1 MQPHERN
8 CYAQAK
14 ARSSRAQPVSNP
26 PRVCT
31 PETAQTLI
39 CLVTVSVIKVNQA
52 QSRKQHRRSR
62 ELLFSSGYEA
72 PGQAEAEVSVC
83 PLVSSHVGFWEGMR
97 NTAKKMRVLQR
108 REEVKMLLG
117 TDRVHSCVLL
127 RILKP
132 WLADNLCNLISIE
145 VILFFLKGKK
155 RRLKPR

>member
-26 PRVCT
+26 LRVCT

-52 QSRKQHRRSR
+52 QSRKQHRHSR

-83 PLVSSHVGFWEGMR
+83 PLVSSHVGFWKGMR
-97 NTAKKMRVLQR
+97 NTAKKNAGATEER
-108 REEVKMLLG
+108 RSKDAAG
-117 TDRVHSCVLL
+117 HRHWVHSCVLL

-132 WLADNLCNLISIE
+132 WLADNLCNLISVE
-145 VILFFLKGKK
+145 VTLFFLNGKK
-155 RRLKPR
+155 RLKPR